1 LIAQSFAFDKFKSI
15 LFNTPFGVVN
25 IIAILGGGWHAAHI
39 KRKGIVISI
48 LALPCILGTSLLLGL
63 KRGSGSKGPLL
74 SHITTPLSDPT
85 SLR

>member
-1 LIAQSFAFDKFKSI
+1 LIAQSFGFDKFKTI
-15 LFNTPFGVVN
+15 LFNIPFGVVN
-25 IIAILGGGWHAAHI
+25 IIAILGGGWRAI

-48 LALPCILGTSLLLGL
+48 LDLPCIRGTSLLLGL

-74 SHITTPLSDPT
+74 LHITTPLSDPT